1 MDRLPPEGGH
11 ALMLDELEFVT
22 ERRSM
27 KVELHSLT
35 TRYSAASAIPP
46 RELIAMAEASGYD
59 AVFLTER
66 NAVWPRMELAGL
78 RELCDSVRLF
88 PGIEV
93 ELDDGCELLVLGA
106 EDPEYADLRAPAEVL
121 SRAAKDGFL
130 TVLVHP
136 YTHDGK
142 WPEYASLV
150 DAIETQTASLPEAGA
165 ADSAEAFAAER
176 GLAAVYTGDAQGVNY
191 LNRFWIETET
201 RFDTPQELRSL
212 VVGGRYSNR
221 MRESDESVP
230 PAFKAA
236 NIDQLSP
243 EALAALNR
251 PEPSLQD

>member
-1 MDRLPPEGGH
+1 
-11 ALMLDELEFVT
+11 MLEDLTFVT

-27 KVELHSLT
+27 KVELHCLT

-59 AVFLTER
+59 AIFLTER

-88 PGIEV
+88 PGIEL

-106 EDPEYADLRAPAEVL
+106 EDPEYAELRSPAAVL

-136 YTHDGK
+136 YNHQGE

-150 DAIETQTASLPEAGA
+150 DAIETQTASLPDAHA
-165 ADSAEAFAAER
+165 ADSAEAFAVDR

-191 LNRFWIETET
+191 LNRFWIETDT
-201 RFDTPQELRSL
+201 RFETPQELRNI
-212 VVGGRYSNR
+212 VVAGRYENR
-221 MRESDESVP
+221 VRESEESVP
-230 PAFKAA
+230 PSFKAA
-236 NIDQLSP
+236 NLDQLSP
-243 EALAALNR
+243 EAQAALVR